1 MGRQTDATAIET
13 DQHLAQCIIYI
24 DLNMIR
30 AGEVTHPGDWVTN
43 GCNEIQNPKQ
53 RYSIIDF
60 ESLMSLFNFTD
71 LIEFQKLHR
80 EWVIESIHKIISVSE
95 SMWSESSPLVAN
107 HLLTRF

>member
-43 GCNEIQNPKQ
+43 GQLKFKIPNKDIA
-53 RYSIIDF
+53 
-60 ESLMSLFNFTD
+60 L
-71 LIEFQKLHR
+71 LILI
-80 EWVIESIHKIISVSE
+80 V
-95 SMWSESSPLVAN
+95 
-107 HLLTRF
+107 